1 MPLKCTDLAELPL
14 ATANSYGCTSRTR
27 RRRAYAASV
36 MTSLTGPLTLGGC
49 IILIPH
55 GGSNTGNVHAT
66 RQRRSSPT
74 SHPGNVAN
82 AAAHTNAPPRTA
94 AQPSQ
99 PNIEDAD
106 TLSFE
111 PNIEDADTPETSP
124 RPSAEKTPSPAAPQ
138 QTMITSPPS
147 AGLPDTTSRKD
158 KPRRQ
163 TRMPTRFK
171 EYAVARNLTTLW
183 NSSCVSRHKNCG
195 RGRTLTI
202 TRHFIIFTCY

>member
-1 MPLKCTDLAELPL
+1 MSTPRGSDA
-14 ATANSYGCTSRTR
+14 R
-27 RRRAYAASV
+27 R
-36 MTSLTGPLTLGGC
+36 
-49 IILIPH
+49 
-55 GGSNTGNVHAT
+55 
-66 RQRRSSPT
+66 
-74 SHPGNVAN
+74 
-82 AAAHTNAPPRTA
+82 PPRTPA
-94 AQPSQ
+94 MLRTPQRTPTHRQGQQLNHHSL
-99 PNIEDAD
+99 N
-106 TLSFE
+106 FE

-171 EYAVARNLTTLW
+171 EYAVARNLTPLW